1 MELKKEY
8 NKILTNFD
16 CSICGFFSV
25 YILPTRRDNYCKEV
39 TDLAVSLLLG
49 WGKFKTKFVDEV
61 FVLLKNKTPQNRP
74 CSYSL
79 RPEGEGCNSLK
90 RSVRSWP
97 QCTMNLRRV
106 SAESMRLEGSIIR
119 SWNPSSFFV
128 QIEVSLMSHTVP
140 ISAVQWND
148 SVLHIYTF
156 FFKKILFSIMV
167 CPGRLDI
174 VPCAIEGN
182 LLFIHSKY

>member
-1 MELKKEY
+1 MDAMKHTQSEKKRIKVTNCNNLDEPGGYACTYFTYSYNKPYREKQILFAFGYMWNWKKKTKEY

-16 CSICGFFSV
+16 CSICDFFPV
-25 YILPTRRDNYCKEV
+25 YIFPMRRDNYCKEV

-61 FVLLKNKTPQNRP
+61 FVLLKNEAPQNRP

-128 QIEVSLMSHTVP
+128 QIEV
-140 ISAVQWND
+140 
-148 SVLHIYTF
+148 
-156 FFKKILFSIMV
+156 
-167 CPGRLDI
+167 
-174 VPCAIEGN
+174 
-182 LLFIHSKY
+182 

>member
-1 MELKKEY
+1 MLNHCSQNTFLELSRALGKGWQR
-8 NKILTNFD
+8 
-16 CSICGFFSV
+16 GFCAQQPSASLFIFVMLDRRVSRFIV
-25 YILPTRRDNYCKEV
+25 CHQSFLPNEI
-39 TDLAVSLLLG
+39 SQ
-49 WGKFKTKFVDEV
+49 KTKFVDEV

-97 QCTMNLRRV
+97 QCTINLRRV

-156 FFKKILFSIMV
+156 FF
-167 CPGRLDI
+167 
-174 VPCAIEGN
+174 
-182 LLFIHSKY
+182 